1 MLAAGIQALVIP
13 WTAEPD
19 DTGSGQ
25 TVDLDGLIEAAIAS
39 AAGRRAQRD
48 LARAATRL
56 SLAACRRL
64 PSVAARLLLCKWVPS
79 VRWELASVFWARSTP
94 LVRLVRKLSM
104 T

>member
-1 MLAAGIQALVIP
+1 MNRWVGILACSLPAGPMLAAGIQALVIP

-56 SLAACRRL
+56 SLTAVGGCL
-64 PSVAARLLLCKWVPS
+64 Q
-79 VRWELASVFWARSTP
+79 
-94 LVRLVRKLSM
+94 
-104 T
+104 